1 MKTKIQ
7 STLKV
12 TKNPLDESKMR
23 LVRSMHVKTYLLNI
37 ILNIRMGI
45 REVLKSTDNTSVLS
59 SIRDELTI
67 YVRKFSLSINGCR
80 AGVTPGHA
88 SALQKI
94 NSVLSLAEEHA
105 FQRTSNINAKE
116 VVGGA
121 WRVEVVP
128 GKM

>member
-12 TKNPLDESKMR
+12 AKNPLNEGKIR
-23 LVRSMHVKTYLLNI
+23 LARSMHVKTYLLNT

-45 REVLKSTDNTSVLS
+45 REVLKSTSNTSVLC

-88 SALQKI
+88 
-94 NSVLSLAEEHA
+94 
-105 FQRTSNINAKE
+105 
-116 VVGGA
+116 GA
-121 WRVEVVP
+121 
-128 GKM
+128 